1 MSRKQ
6 EGVGEE
12 VSQGSGFGEGGSE
25 REVLGGHVVSGRDGV
40 MVMRVLVAVVVAGV
54 VVLARR

>member
-1 MSRKQ
+1 L
-6 EGVGEE
+6 GE
-12 VSQGSGFGEGGSE
+12 VSQGVGFGEGGSE
-25 REVLGGHVVSGRDGV
+25 REGFGGHVVSGRDGV

>member
-1 MSRKQ
+1 M
-6 EGVGEE
+6 GE

-25 REVLGGHVVSGRDGV
+25 RDGFGGHVVSGRGGV
-40 MVMRVLVAVVVAGV
+40 MVMRVVVVVAVVVAGV